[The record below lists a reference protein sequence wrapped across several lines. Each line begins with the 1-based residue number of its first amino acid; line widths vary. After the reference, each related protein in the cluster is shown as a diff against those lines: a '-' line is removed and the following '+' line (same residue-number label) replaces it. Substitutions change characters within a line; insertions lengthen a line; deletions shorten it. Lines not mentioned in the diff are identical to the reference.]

1 MNDPEEL
8 IRSILQYNFQTPDW
22 LITRPQDGQQKA
34 CFIARHAEQRVFIKL
49 DAPIAALR
57 RLGEI
62 GAAPRVLAS
71 GVADGIPYIV
81 QEYVAGSYPD
91 WHWFANH
98 LPVLAEFLRR
108 YHTDESLTALLSV
121 NIITDYAEHIAFDL
135 ATLEKQYRSLHT
147 AELHTIEIEL
157 AFERLKDCS
166 KHLQSAA
173 LVPIHPDPN
182 TKNMLVS
189 GDALVMVDWDD
200 VQLSDPMRD
209 AGLLLWWYV
218 ARRQWDEFFQAYGV
232 ATDEAV
238 IARIFWWA
246 ARTSFAVAL
255 WHIEHGRDCRPF
267 LQDFLAALNKES
279 NPHAVF
285 R

>member
-1 MNDPEEL
+1 MNDLEVL
-8 IRSILQYNFQTPDW
+8 VRSILHYHFQTSDW
-22 LITRPQDGQQKA
+22 VITRPVDGQQKA

-49 DAPIAALR
+49 DAPIAALQ

-62 GAAPRVLAS
+62 GVAPRVLAS
-71 GVADGIPYIV
+71 GVAGGVPFIV
-81 QEYVAGSYPD
+81 QEYIVGSYPD
-91 WHWFANH
+91 WHWFAHH
-98 LPVLAEFLRR
+98 LPVLAGFLRR
-108 YHTDESLTALLSV
+108 YHIDESLFALLSV
-121 NIITDYAEHIAFDL
+121 NTITGYAGHIAFDL
-135 ATLEKQYRSLHT
+135 AALEKQFRSLGA

-157 AFERLKDCS
+157 AFERLKDWS
-166 KHLQSAA
+166 KDLPSAA
-173 LVPIHPDPN
+173 LVPVHPDPN
-182 TKNMLVS
+182 TKNMLLC

-232 ATDEAV
+232 AMDEAA
-238 IARIFWWA
+238 IARIYWWA

-255 WHIEHGRDCRPF
+255 WHTEHGNDCRAF